1 LDHATRFK
9 YPPATTL
16 IRKLL
21 FHLVVD
27 LELEVGTE
35 LLSNSSLGILA
46 RTSGVPGEHL
56 GGDVLDHGV
65 EQYQGQLH
73 WLATTGCPAQKP
85 DRPFTKVRILL
96 QTFYQAISPLATA

>member
-1 LDHATRFK
+1 LDHTTHFK
-9 YPPATTL
+9 YPPAATL

-27 LELEVGTE
+27 LELGVGTA
-35 LLSNSSLGILA
+35 LLSHSSLGVLA

-56 GGDVLDHGV
+56 GGHVFDHGV

-73 WLATTGCPAQKP
+73 WLATTGCPAQEP
-85 DRPFTKVRILL
+85 DRPFTKVQIL
-96 QTFYQAISPLATA
+96 